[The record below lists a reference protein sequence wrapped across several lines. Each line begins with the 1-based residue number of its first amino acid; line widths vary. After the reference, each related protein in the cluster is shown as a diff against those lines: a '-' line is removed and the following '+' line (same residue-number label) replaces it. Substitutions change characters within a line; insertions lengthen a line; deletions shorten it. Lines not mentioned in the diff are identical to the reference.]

1 VTEDILKDK
10 KNEHY
15 TDDDEAVQIPILKL
29 ANPEAVLHQALLD
42 VKVDR
47 TYYRVNNIPLE
58 DLFTLMEIENL
69 QSSFQAISGEKDT
82 IDLEGLLKLISEFE
96 LNKNA
101 EIEDVR
107 ILLENLEVQNL
118 NEIDFDVFA
127 RVLIL
132 L

>member
-1 VTEDILKDK
+1 M
-10 KNEHY
+10 
-15 TDDDEAVQIPILKL
+15 QIPELQL
-29 ANPEAVLHQALLD
+29 ENPEAVLHQALLD
-42 VKVDR
+42 VKIDR

-96 LNKNA
+96 LNNNA
-101 EIEDVR
+101 DIEDVK

>member
-1 VTEDILKDK
+1 M
-10 KNEHY
+10 
-15 TDDDEAVQIPILKL
+15 QIPELKL
-29 ANPEAVLHQALLD
+29 ENPEEVLKQALLD

-58 DLFTLMEIENL
+58 DLFNIMEIENL
-69 QSSFQAISGEKDT
+69 QNSFQAISGEKDT
-82 IDLEGLLKLISEFE
+82 IDLEGLLKLISEYE

-101 EIEDVR
+101 EIED
-107 ILLENLEVQNL
+107 IKLLLENLEVPNF

>member
-1 VTEDILKDK
+1 
-10 KNEHY
+10 
-15 TDDDEAVQIPILKL
+15 
-29 ANPEAVLHQALLD
+29 
-42 VKVDR
+42 
-47 TYYRVNNIPLE
+47 
-58 DLFTLMEIENL
+58 MEIENL

-96 LNKNA
+96 LNNNA
-101 EIEDVR
+101 DIEDVK

>member
-1 VTEDILKDK
+1 
-10 KNEHY
+10 
-15 TDDDEAVQIPILKL
+15 
-29 ANPEAVLHQALLD
+29 
-42 VKVDR
+42 
-47 TYYRVNNIPLE
+47 
-58 DLFTLMEIENL
+58 MEIENL

-96 LNKNA
+96 LNNNA
-101 EIEDVR
+101 DIEDIKV
-107 ILLENLEVQNL
+107 LLENLEVQNS

>member
-1 VTEDILKDK
+1 
-10 KNEHY
+10 
-15 TDDDEAVQIPILKL
+15 
-29 ANPEAVLHQALLD
+29 
-42 VKVDR
+42 
-47 TYYRVNNIPLE
+47 
-58 DLFTLMEIENL
+58 MEIENL

-96 LNKNA
+96 LNNNA
-101 EIEDVR
+101 DIEDVK
-107 ILLENLEVQNL
+107 ILLENLELQNL

>member
-1 VTEDILKDK
+1 
-10 KNEHY
+10 
-15 TDDDEAVQIPILKL
+15 
-29 ANPEAVLHQALLD
+29 
-42 VKVDR
+42 
-47 TYYRVNNIPLE
+47 
-58 DLFTLMEIENL
+58 MEIENL

-101 EIEDVR
+101 EIEDVKL
-107 ILLENLEVQNL
+107 LLENLEVQHL

>member
-1 VTEDILKDK
+1 M
-10 KNEHY
+10 
-15 TDDDEAVQIPILKL
+15 
-29 ANPEAVLHQALLD
+29 
-42 VKVDR
+42 
-47 TYYRVNNIPLE
+47 E

-101 EIEDVR
+101 EIEDVKL
-107 ILLENLEVQNL
+107 LLENLEVQNL

>member
-1 VTEDILKDK
+1 
-10 KNEHY
+10 
-15 TDDDEAVQIPILKL
+15 
-29 ANPEAVLHQALLD
+29 
-42 VKVDR
+42 
-47 TYYRVNNIPLE
+47 
-58 DLFTLMEIENL
+58 MEIENL

-101 EIEDVR
+101 EIEDVKL
-107 ILLENLEVQNL
+107 LLENLEVQNL